1 MYKTLTSNSPNN
13 IAQTNVKLAN
23 INKLPPNAP
32 KLNGVILCTLPAC
45 KKEKQMSVQVY
56 VKSLDEQKQIHNKKK
71 KSLLPILTYT
81 TCIIFTRNWHPN
93 PQNDRAVNDQY
104 STQNGRPY
112 RSEYHG
118 TGRNAYRTPL
128 SLLLLSLIVTTT
140 PTTPIIVVIFIFIIV
155 NVLFISVC
163 EYYCYYE
170 GC

>member
-1 MYKTLTSNSPNN
+1 ML
-13 IAQTNVKLAN
+13 
-23 INKLPPNAP
+23 
-32 KLNGVILCTLPAC
+32 
-45 KKEKQMSVQVY
+45 QVY
-56 VKSLDEQKQIHNKKK
+56 VKSLDEQQKIHNKER

-118 TGRNAYRTPL
+118 TGRNAYR
-128 SLLLLSLIVTTT
+128 LLLLSLIVTTPT
-140 PTTPIIVVIFIFIIV
+140 TTPIIVVIFIFVIV